1 MLIMNLLKIEKFDL
15 LVAVYI
21 FCICASEMMG
31 AKTFPLVKVFGYQ
44 FNASVAIII
53 LPLIYTINDVIVEV
67 LGKERARSVV
77 RSGLLVV
84 FLIFIFSI
92 ISTSLPPSMRF
103 AKSEPAYEAV
113 FKLSA
118 RIAAA
123 SLIAFIVSEFTDVF
137 IFVKLR
143 EKLGKKALW
152 FRNNASNFISEG
164 LDTIIFMTLAF
175 YALDKSFDA
184 NFVFL
189 TSLIL
194 PYWFLKCVMSVIE
207 TPFAYL
213 GVKWLKSK

>member
-1 MLIMNLLKIEKFDL
+1 MFKIEKFDL

-31 AKTFPLVKVFGYQ
+31 AKTFPLVKIFGYQ
-44 FNASVAIII
+44 FNASVAILI

-84 FLIFIFSI
+84 AMILIFSV
-92 ISTSLPPSMRF
+92 ISTTLPPSLRF
-103 AKSEPAYEAV
+103 SKQEPAYEAV

-123 SLIAFIVSEFTDVF
+123 SLIAFIISEFTDVF

-143 EKLGKKALW
+143 EKFGKKALW

-164 LDTIIFMTLAF
+164 LDTFVFMFLAF
-175 YALDKSFDA
+175 YAFDKSFA
-184 NFVFL
+184 VNLSFL
-189 TSLIL
+189 ISIIL

>member
-1 MLIMNLLKIEKFDL
+1 
-15 LVAVYI
+15 
-21 FCICASEMMG
+21 MG
-31 AKTFPLVKVFGYQ
+31 AKTFPLVKIFGYQ
-44 FNASVAIII
+44 FNASVAILV

-67 LGKERARSVV
+67 FGKPRAQSVV
-77 RSGLLVV
+77 RSGLLIV
-84 FLIFIFSI
+84 FFIFVFSMI
-92 ISTSLPPSMRF
+92 ATSLPPSMRF
-103 AKSEPAYEAV
+103 ASMEPHYEAV

-123 SLIAFIVSEFTDVF
+123 SLIAFIISEFTDVF

-164 LDTIIFMTLAF
+164 LDTFIFMFLAF
-175 YALDKSFDA
+175 YALDKSFDQ
-184 NFVFL
+184 NWPFL
-189 TSLIL
+189 ISIIL

-213 GVKWLKSK
+213 GVRWLKKSSK